1 MITRR
6 NILKYDAVLSF
17 DWADEKHDY
26 CLWNAQTNSIE
37 LGSIKNRPEVIHDF
51 ICKVR
56 FRFQGKSVAVG
67 LEQSKGALA
76 YQLME
81 YGFFTI
87 YFAHPTTVAKMREAW
102 TPSGAKDDPGDA
114 ALIMSI
120 VRDMNHQLRAWNP
133 DTPETHRLMLLCSHR
148 RKLVDLRVKLANMLR
163 SCLKTYYPLACLVT
177 GEDLYEP
184 LALNFLT
191 RWPTFDS
198 LKRSRLSTIECF
210 YTKGNSRSSKAVQKR
225 LEAIRAAAP
234 ATADPVITESYSMQ
248 MLALVAQLRQLQ
260 ESIKRYDRA
269 IHETYC
275 AHADAAIISSFP
287 ATGKVFGPRLIA
299 ALGTDRERFESAHE
313 IECYSGIAPVV
324 DRSGKTAKIY
334 RRYKCSSFIRQSFHE
349 WANATTKHC
358 LWARAYY
365 VQCREKGMGHHQ
377 AVRSLAYK
385 WIRIIYK
392 CWKEQRPYDDG
403 HYMSMLKKRGSNL
416 IKLIAEHPD
425 VYRLNGP
432 VKVQF

>member
-1 MITRR
+1 MITRK
-6 NILKYDAVLSF
+6 NIQKYDAVLSF

-26 CLWNAQTNSIE
+26 CLWDAETNSIE
-37 LGSIKNRPEVIHDF
+37 LGSIANRPEVIHDF
-51 ICKVR
+51 ICKMR
-56 FRFQGKSVAVG
+56 FRFQGKTVAVG

-87 YFAHPTTVAKMREAW
+87 YFVHPTTVAKVREAW

-114 ALIMSI
+114 ELIMSI
-120 VRDMNHQLRAWNP
+120 VRDMNHKLRAWKP
-133 DTPETHRLMLLCSHR
+133 DTPETRRLILLCSHR
-148 RKLVDLRVKLANMLR
+148 RKLVDLRVKLTNMLR
-163 SCLKTYYPLACLVT
+163 SCLKTYYPLACKVAGDKLN
-177 GEDLYEP
+177 EP

-191 RWPTFDS
+191 RWPTYES
-198 LKRSRLSTIECF
+198 LKRSHFSTVEKF
-210 YTKGNSRSSKAVQKR
+210 YTRGNSRYSKVIEER
-225 LEAIRAAAP
+225 LDAIRDAKP
-234 ATADPVITESYSMQ
+234 ATTDPVITESYSMQ
-248 MLALVAQLRQLQ
+248 MLALVAQIRQLR
-260 ESIKRYDRA
+260 ESIKLYDKE
-269 IHETYC
+269 IYKTYSD
-275 AHADAAIISSFP
+275 HADMEIINSFP

-334 RRYKCSSFIRQSFHE
+334 RRYKCSTFIRQSFHE
-349 WANATTKHC
+349 WANETTKHC

-392 CWKEQRPYDDG
+392 CWKEQILYDDG

>member
-1 MITRR
+1 MITRK
-6 NILKYDAVLSF
+6 NIQNYDAALSF

-26 CLWNAQTNSIE
+26 CLWDAETNSIE
-37 LGSIKNRPEVIHDF
+37 LGSMQNRPEVIHDF
-51 ICKVR
+51 ICKIR
-56 FRFQGKSVAVG
+56 FRFQGRKVAVG

-87 YFAHPTTVAKMREAW
+87 YFVHPTTVAKVREAW

-114 ALIMSI
+114 ELIMSI
-120 VRDMNHQLRAWNP
+120 VRDSNHKLRAWKP

-148 RKLVDLRVKLANMLR
+148 RKLVDLRVKLTNMLR

-177 GEDLYEP
+177 GDKLNEP

-191 RWPTFDS
+191 RWPTFES
-198 LKRSRLSTIECF
+198 LKRSRISTVEK
-210 YTKGNSRSSKAVQKR
+210 YYSRGNSRSSKVILER
-225 LEAIRAAAP
+225 LEIIRNAEP
-234 ATADPVITESYSMQ
+234 ATTDPVITESYSMQ
-248 MLALVAQLRQLQ
+248 MLALVAQIRQLR
-260 ESIKRYDRA
+260 ETIKLYDKE
-269 IHETYC
+269 IYKTYC
-275 AHADAAIISSFP
+275 SHSDVEIINSFP

-349 WANATTKHC
+349 WANETTKHC
-358 LWARAYY
+358 LWARAFY
-365 VQCREKGMGHHQ
+365 VQGREKGMGHHQ

-392 CWKEQRPYDDG
+392 CWKEQIPYDDG
-403 HYMSMLKKRGSNL
+403 HYMSMLKKRGSGL
-416 IKLIAEHPD
+416 MKIIAEHPD

-432 VKVQF
+432 VRVQF